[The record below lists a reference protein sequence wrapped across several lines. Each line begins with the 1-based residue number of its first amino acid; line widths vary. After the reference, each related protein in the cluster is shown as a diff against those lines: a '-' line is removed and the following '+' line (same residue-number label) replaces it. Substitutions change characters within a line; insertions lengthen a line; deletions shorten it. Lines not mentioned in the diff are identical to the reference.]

1 MVCGSDL
8 YPEYIV
14 YALVTDHLGSV
25 RFVVNLATGN
35 VSQKITYDEYG
46 NVHTNTGQD
55 ITPFFFA
62 GGLYEE
68 ATGLTRFG
76 ARDYDAGTG
85 RWTAKDPILFAG
97 GQTNLLA
104 YCNNDPI
111 SFIDP
116 EGLGSWGVRK
126 LDGVPWRPIRVFP
139 ITQIADLF
147 NLEVLHEHYWFD
159 DGRNFGFFDDKEG
172 LKGGVRPDIY
182 SQDKYKMRGEYF
194 DDSIMEI
201 AIKNINWSSKVYGLF
216 GNTFSSSKKNC
227 QDWARAVRSEYYR
240 LKKERDNNPC
250 N

>member
-25 RFVVNLATGN
+25 RFLVNLATGK

-68 ATGLTRFG
+68 VTGLTRFG
-76 ARDYDAGTG
+76 ARDYDASTG
-85 RWTAKDPILFAG
+85 RWTAKDPILFEG

-116 EGLGSWGVRK
+116 EGLGRWGVRK
-126 LDGVPWRPIRVFP
+126 LKFFENLWFPVRVPIISDV
-139 ITQIADLF
+139 ADIL
-147 NLEVLHEHYWFD
+147 NLEVVHEHYWFD
-159 DGRNFGFFDDKEG
+159 NGDNRGFFQID
-172 LKGGVRPDIY
+172 GVRTDVGV
-182 SQDKYKMRGEYF
+182 DKSAYRMRGENF
-194 DDSIMEI
+194 DDAIMKQ
-201 AIKNINWSSKVYGLF
+201 AIDNINWSPEVYNVLGKSLTGSKR
-216 GNTFSSSKKNC
+216 NC
-227 QDWARAVRSEYYR
+227 QDWARAVRKEYYR
-240 LKKERDNNPC
+240 IKKGQEQNNPC